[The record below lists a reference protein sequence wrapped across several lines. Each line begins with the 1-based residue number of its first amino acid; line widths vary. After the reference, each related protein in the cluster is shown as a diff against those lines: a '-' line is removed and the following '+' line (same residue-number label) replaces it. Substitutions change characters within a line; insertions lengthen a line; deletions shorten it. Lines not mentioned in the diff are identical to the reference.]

1 MKIRTAC
8 SLAPETRQA
17 IGQLRAN
24 LGTDQPRLVVFFASP
39 CHDPATIAC
48 GMRAAFPTATLLGC
62 TTAGEIASGKMLKQ
76 SIVAMAFGTEIVADV
91 HVEVVHGLRSGV
103 DLRKAVAGFSRHFGE
118 SLSELD
124 FRTHAGLV
132 LCDGL
137 SGAEEEIMEQLGVA
151 THLLFVG
158 GSAGDD
164 LQFKTTHL
172 FVDGEVV
179 TDAAILAVL
188 KVTTEIDVI
197 KTQSFRI
204 LDRTL
209 QVTRADEASRT
220 VFEFDGKPAVAAYA
234 EAVGTSVDK
243 VSDEFMRHPVGL
255 VAAGSPFVRSPQKV
269 QGDSIVFYCN
279 LKEGMKV
286 NLLESTDIVGDTQ
299 AAVAAKERE
308 WGKIAGLINFHCI
321 LRTLELESRGLT
333 EAYGHIFDTIPTIG
347 FSTYG
352 EAFLGHINQNV
363 DDACHPRFD
372 VVERQGDVF
381 CACRGILPK
390 P

>member
-1 MKIRTAC
+1 MKIRTAY
-8 SLAPETRQA
+8 SLASETRQA
-17 IGQLRAN
+17 IGEIRAR
-24 LGTDQPRLVVFFASP
+24 LGADQPRVVAFFVSP
-39 CHDPATIAC
+39 CHDPAMIAR
-48 GMRAAFPTATLLGC
+48 GMRAAFPTSTLLGC
-62 TTAGEIASGKMLKQ
+62 TTAGEIVSGKMLKH
-76 SIVAMAFGTEIVADV
+76 SLVAMALGAEIVSDA
-91 HVEVVHGLRSGV
+91 HVEVARGLRSRV
-103 DLRKAVAGFSRHFGE
+103 DIQTAVAGLARHFGK

-124 FRTHAGLV
+124 YRTHAGLV

-137 SGAEEEIMEQLGVA
+137 SGAEEEVMEQLGVA

-164 LQFKTTHL
+164 LQFNATRL
-172 FVDGEVV
+172 FVNDEVV
-179 TDAAILAVL
+179 TDAAVLAVL

-209 QVTRADEASRT
+209 QVTRADEATRT
-220 VFEFDGKPAVAAYA
+220 VFEFDGKPAVTAYA
-234 EAVGTSVDK
+234 EAVGTTVGKAS
-243 VSDEFMRHPVGL
+243 SEFMRHPVGL

-269 QGDSIVFYCN
+269 QGESMVFYCN

-286 NLLESTDIVGDTQ
+286 SLLESTDIVGDTQ
-299 AAVAAKERE
+299 AAVAAKEKE

-333 EAYGHIFDTIPTIG
+333 EAYGHVFDRIPTVG

-352 EAFLGHINQNV
+352 EAFLGHINQTSTMLAIR
-363 DDACHPRFD
+363 DSM
-372 VVERQGDVF
+372 
-381 CACRGILPK
+381 
-390 P
+390 